1 MFGDPVDLACDEV
14 YGYVLYLFCG
24 DAAIDGAALDLGAF
38 EYDGACG
45 DNGIA
50 ADLCIVHDDGAHT
63 DEYFITQRA
72 AMYDGVMTDGDVVPD
87 DRLGFLVGGMDYDAI
102 LDIDLVANA
111 NAVDVTADDGIE
123 PDAAFIAYLYVA
135 DDGGIGSYETIFSKF
150 GEFTFDGENG
160 GHRRA
165 FCLCEYPKIFLTIF
179 ALSEF

>member
-24 DAAIDGAALDLGAF
+24 DAAIDGTALDLGAF

-45 DNGIA
+45 DDGVA
-50 ADLCIVHDDGAHT
+50 ADLGIVHDDGAHAH
-63 DEYFITQRA
+63 EYFITQRA
-72 AMYDGVMTDGDVVPD
+72 TMYDGVMADGDVVPD
-87 DRLGFLVGGMDYDAI
+87 DRLGFLVGGMDDDAI
-102 LDIDLVANA
+102 LDIDLVADA
-111 NAVDVTADDGIE
+111 DAVDVTTDDGIE

-135 DDGGIGSYETIFSKF
+135 DDGGIRSDETILSEFW
-150 GEFTFDGENG
+150 EFTFDGENS

-165 FCLCEYPKIFLTIF
+165 FCLYEYPKIFLTIF